1 MSMFHK
7 LQREG
12 AACESAP
19 PPQEILILL
28 RIKPVEQDLREWSLS
43 ERGGKDEALEEAD
56 KDVFLLASW
65 HLSLLK

>member
-1 MSMFHK
+1 MFHK

-12 AACESAP
+12 AACESA

-56 KDVFLLASW
+56 KDVFYW
-65 HLSLLK
+65 HPDICPC

>member
-12 AACESAP
+12 AAFESAP
-19 PPQEILILL
+19 LQENLILP
-28 RIKPVEQDLREWSLS
+28 RIKPVEQVLREWSLS

-56 KDVFLLASW
+56 EDAFLLES
-65 HLSLLK
+65 